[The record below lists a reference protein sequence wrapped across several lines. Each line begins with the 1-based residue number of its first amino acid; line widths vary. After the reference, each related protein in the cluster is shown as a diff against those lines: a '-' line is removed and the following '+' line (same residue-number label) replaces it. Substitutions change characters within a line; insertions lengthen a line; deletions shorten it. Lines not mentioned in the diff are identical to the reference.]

1 MTLGLEADG
10 EQNGEPH
17 SWGFNPFA
25 ELTGLGI
32 GIASLVLPICCVLGD
47 QIIPLSTNDL
57 FIGDA
62 SPPLLRIAAPERPG
76 LDR

>member
-17 SWGFNPFA
+17 SWGFNPLA

-47 QIIPLSTNDL
+47 QIIPLSTNEL

>member
-1 MTLGLEADG
+1 
-10 EQNGEPH
+10 
-17 SWGFNPFA
+17 
-25 ELTGLGI
+25 
-32 GIASLVLPICCVLGD
+32 LGD
-47 QIIPLSTNDL
+47 QIIPLSTNEL

>member
-1 MTLGLEADG
+1 MTLGLEPDG

-32 GIASLVLPICCVLGD
+32 GVASLVLPICCVLGD
-47 QIIPLSTNDL
+47 QIIPLSTNEL